1 VGDAERADLRELPG
15 GQLVVVGADVAADGQ
30 ARRDEVEV
38 GELGLRQGVDRAA
51 PSVCSGQSTRS
62 QQTSGRAA
70 VMGRELGRFLEHRRH
85 ELGLS
90 RRELAERS
98 GLSYPYISQLE
109 TGDREPAL
117 KAMRALAPVLDVR
130 PEELA
135 ALVAG
140 GNWAT
145 TGASTYASAP
155 LMSLSRPAPDRA
167 GYNPDKVLL
176 SLERRLRE
184 VPPLE
189 RIALLNQLIAAAV
202 DELATHSSR

>member
-1 VGDAERADLRELPG
+1 
-15 GQLVVVGADVAADGQ
+15 
-30 ARRDEVEV
+30 
-38 GELGLRQGVDRAA
+38 
-51 PSVCSGQSTRS
+51 
-62 QQTSGRAA
+62 
-70 VMGRELGRFLEHRRH
+70 MGRELGRFLEHRRH

-90 RRELAERS
+90 RRDLADRS

-117 KAMRALAPVLDVR
+117 KAMRSLAPVLDVR

-140 GNWAT
+140 GEWAT
-145 TGASTYASAP
+145 TGTSSYASAP
-155 LMSLSRPAPDRA
+155 DMMLSSSEMPT
-167 GYNPDKVLL
+167 YNKDKVLL
-176 SLERRLRE
+176 SLERRLRD

-202 DELATHSSR
+202 DELSGS

>member
-1 VGDAERADLRELPG
+1 
-15 GQLVVVGADVAADGQ
+15 
-30 ARRDEVEV
+30 
-38 GELGLRQGVDRAA
+38 
-51 PSVCSGQSTRS
+51 
-62 QQTSGRAA
+62 
-70 VMGRELGRFLEHRRH
+70 MGRELGRFLEHRRR

-90 RRELAERS
+90 RRDLADQS

-140 GNWAT
+140 GDWAT
-145 TGASTYASAP
+145 TGSSSYESSP
-155 LMSLSRPAPDRA
+155 LMSLSSRPSSDAP
-167 GYNPDKVLL
+167 YNRDKVLL

-202 DELATHSSR
+202 DELAEHDR

>member
-1 VGDAERADLRELPG
+1 
-15 GQLVVVGADVAADGQ
+15 
-30 ARRDEVEV
+30 
-38 GELGLRQGVDRAA
+38 
-51 PSVCSGQSTRS
+51 
-62 QQTSGRAA
+62 
-70 VMGRELGRFLEHRRH
+70 MGRELGRFLEHRRR

-90 RRELAERS
+90 RRDLAEQS
-98 GLSYPYISQLE
+98 GLSYPYVSQLE

-140 GNWAT
+140 ADWTT
-145 TGASTYASAP
+145 TGTSSYASAP
-155 LMSLSRPAPDRA
+155 DMMMSVGSLSESPS
-167 GYNPDKVLL
+167 YNKDKVLL
-176 SLERRLRE
+176 SLERRLRD

-202 DELATHSSR
+202 DELSER